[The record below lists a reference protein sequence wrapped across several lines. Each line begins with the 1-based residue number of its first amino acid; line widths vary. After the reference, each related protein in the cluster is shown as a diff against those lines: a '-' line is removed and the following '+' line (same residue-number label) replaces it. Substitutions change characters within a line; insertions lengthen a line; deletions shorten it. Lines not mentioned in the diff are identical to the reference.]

1 MQARV
6 SALIAMVAFV
16 TAAQGCSKS
25 PGYADPPP
33 SEYTTTKVE
42 LAAPPALETVG
53 GASVSRDFIRI
64 AGMRPLLGR
73 WFIDGDYQPAGTRLA
88 VISSSLWRRRFSGDP
103 SIIGRSIGLNGQNVV
118 VVGVMPET
126 FEFPKGT
133 AVWLPRR

>member
-1 MQARV
+1 MHGRA

-16 TAAQGCSKS
+16 TVVQGCSKS
-25 PGYADPPP
+25 PGYAEPPA
-33 SEYTTTKVE
+33 SEYSIAKVE
-42 LAAPPALETVG
+42 LAAPPSVETVG
-53 GASVSRDFIRI
+53 GASVSREFIRI

-73 WFIDGDYQPAGTRLA
+73 WFVDGDFQPAGNRVA

-103 SIIGRSIGLNGQNVV
+103 AVIGRPIALSGQNAV